1 MCHAFNKNHY
11 MNFKSGK
18 IKEKDESHQLLEA
31 SITLI
36 SRTIY
41 TGHVIF
47 TACKHLWYRI
57 LQFTEFYNGCSL
69 TSQLLH

>member
-11 MNFKSGK
+11 VNFKSGK

-36 SRTIY
+36 SRIIQ
-41 TGHVIF
+41 VM
-47 TACKHLWYRI
+47 
-57 LQFTEFYNGCSL
+57 
-69 TSQLLH
+69 